1 MIKILLLLVSIA
13 VAAPAAAV
21 DVAPRISDREIIESL
36 ADLKAGQKSL
46 EAKMDL
52 RFNAMQ
58 EQIDQRSAAIDQRF
72 ATMQEKIDQ
81 RFAAADQRFTAAQEL
96 IDQRFTA
103 MQEQVDQRFTAM
115 QEQIDQR
122 FNAVDQRFVAVDQRF
137 NAVDQRFVA
146 VDQRFEAIERQLDFI
161 QQLMLVTIA
170 GIFGLIG
177 FIIWDRYSTL
187 RPMDTRLRRLE
198 EDLERD
204 LELQSPE
211 GSRLTRLIHAL
222 RELAK
227 EDKKVEAILRSFSLL

>member
-1 MIKILLLLVSIA
+1 MIKILLLLTSVL
-13 VAAPAAAV
+13 VAMPVAAV

-36 ADLKAGQKSL
+36 AELKAGQKAL
-46 EAKMDL
+46 EEKMDL

-58 EQIDQRSAAIDQRF
+58 EQIDQRFTAI
-72 ATMQEKIDQ
+72 QEQ
-81 RFAAADQRFTAAQEL
+81 MDQRFTA
-96 IDQRFTA
+96 
-103 MQEQVDQRFTAM
+103 VDQRFTAVDQHFTAM
-115 QEQIDQR
+115 QKQIDQR
-122 FNAVDQRFVAVDQRF
+122 FI
-137 NAVDQRFVA
+137 A
-146 VDQRFEAIERQLDFI
+146 VDQRFEAIDRRLDFI

-187 RPMDTRLRRLE
+187 RPMDMRLQRLE

-211 GSRLTRLIHAL
+211 GSKLTRLIHAL

>member
-1 MIKILLLLVSIA
+1 MIKILLLLTSVL
-13 VAAPAAAV
+13 VAMPVAAV
-21 DVAPRISDREIIESL
+21 DIAPRISDREIIESL
-36 ADLKAGQKSL
+36 AELTAGQKAL
-46 EAKMDL
+46 EEKIDL

-58 EQIDQRSAAIDQRF
+58 EQIDQRFAAIQEQMDQRF
-72 ATMQEKIDQ
+72 T
-81 RFAAADQRFTAAQEL
+81 AADQRFTV
-96 IDQRFTA
+96 
-103 MQEQVDQRFTAM
+103 VDQRFTAVDQHFTAM
-115 QEQIDQR
+115 QKQIDQR
-122 FNAVDQRFVAVDQRF
+122 FI
-137 NAVDQRFVA
+137 A
-146 VDQRFEAIERQLDFI
+146 VDQRFEAIDRRLDFI

-187 RPMDTRLRRLE
+187 RPMDMRLRRLE

-211 GSRLTRLIHAL
+211 GSKLTRLIHAL

>member
-1 MIKILLLLVSIA
+1 MLLRKNTVKSFYQYCFIQPGDRVMKSFILLVGIMLAL
-13 VAAPAAAV
+13 PAFAV

-36 ADLKAGQKSL
+36 AELKTGQKAL
-46 EAKMDL
+46 EEKMDL
-52 RFNAMQ
+52 RFNA
-58 EQIDQRSAAIDQRF
+58 
-72 ATMQEKIDQ
+72 
-81 RFAAADQRFTAAQEL
+81 
-96 IDQRFTA
+96 
-103 MQEQVDQRFTAM
+103 VDQRFTAM

-122 FNAVDQRFVAVDQRF
+122 FIAMQEQIDQRFTAMQGQMDQRF
-137 NAVDQRFVA
+137 AA
-146 VDQRFEAIERQLDFI
+146 VDQRFEAVDRRLDFM

-187 RPMDTRLRRLE
+187 RPMDMRLRRLE
-198 EDLERD
+198 ENLEHD

-211 GSRLTRLIHAL
+211 GSKLTRMIHVL

>member
-13 VAAPAAAV
+13 VSAPAAAV

-58 EQIDQRSAAIDQRF
+58 EQIDQRSAVIDQRF
-72 ATMQEKIDQ
+72 ATMQEKIEQ

-96 IDQRFTA
+96 I
-103 MQEQVDQRFTAM
+103 DQRFTAM

>member
-13 VAAPAAAV
+13 VSAPAAAV

-58 EQIDQRSAAIDQRF
+58 EQIDQRSAVIDQRF
-72 ATMQEKIDQ
+72 ATMQEKIEQ

>member
-1 MIKILLLLVSIA
+1 MIKILLLLTSVL
-13 VAAPAAAV
+13 VAMPVAAV

-36 ADLKAGQKSL
+36 AELKAGQKAL
-46 EAKMDL
+46 EEKMDL

-58 EQIDQRSAAIDQRF
+58 EQIDQRFI
-72 ATMQEKIDQ
+72 
-81 RFAAADQRFTAAQEL
+81 
-96 IDQRFTA
+96 
-103 MQEQVDQRFTAM
+103 
-115 QEQIDQR
+115 
-122 FNAVDQRFVAVDQRF
+122 
-137 NAVDQRFVA
+137 A
-146 VDQRFEAIERQLDFI
+146 VDQRFEAIDRRLDFI

-187 RPMDTRLRRLE
+187 RPMDMRLRRLE

-211 GSRLTRLIHAL
+211 GSKLTRLIHAL

>member
-58 EQIDQRSAAIDQRF
+58 EQIDQRSAVIDQRF

-96 IDQRFTA
+96 I
-103 MQEQVDQRFTAM
+103 DQRFTAM

>member
-1 MIKILLLLVSIA
+1 MIKILLLLVSIV

-21 DVAPRISDREIIESL
+21 EVAPRISDREIIESL

-81 RFAAADQRFTAAQEL
+81 RFAAADQRFAAAQEL
-96 IDQRFTA
+96 TGQRFAA

-122 FNAVDQRFVAVDQRF
+122 FNAVDQRFI
-137 NAVDQRFVA
+137 A
-146 VDQRFEAIERQLDFI
+146 VDQRFETIERQLDFI

-187 RPMDTRLRRLE
+187 CPMDTRLRRLE

-204 LELQSPE
+204 LELRSPE

>member
-72 ATMQEKIDQ
+72 ATMQEKIEQ
-81 RFAAADQRFTAAQEL
+81 RFAAA
-96 IDQRFTA
+96 
-103 MQEQVDQRFTAM
+103 DQRFTAM

>member
-13 VAAPAAAV
+13 VAAPAVAV

-58 EQIDQRSAAIDQRF
+58 EQIDQRSAVIDQRF

-81 RFAAADQRFTAAQEL
+81 RFAAADQRFAAAQEL

-103 MQEQVDQRFTAM
+103 MQEQ
-115 QEQIDQR
+115 I
-122 FNAVDQRFVAVDQRF
+122 DQRF

-177 FIIWDRYSTL
+177 FIIWDSYSTL

>member
-1 MIKILLLLVSIA
+1 MIKILLLLTSVL
-13 VAAPAAAV
+13 VAMPVAAV

-36 ADLKAGQKSL
+36 AELKAGQKAL
-46 EAKMDL
+46 EEKMDL
-52 RFNAMQ
+52 RFNAIQ
-58 EQIDQRSAAIDQRF
+58 EQIDQR
-72 ATMQEKIDQ
+72 
-81 RFAAADQRFTAAQEL
+81 FTA
-96 IDQRFTA
+96 I
-103 MQEQVDQRFTAM
+103 DQRFTAM

-122 FNAVDQRFVAVDQRF
+122 FTAVDQRFTAVDQHF
-137 NAVDQRFVA
+137 TAMQKQIDQRFIA
-146 VDQRFEAIERQLDFI
+146 VDQRFEAIDRRLDFI

-187 RPMDTRLRRLE
+187 RPMDMRLRRLE

-211 GSRLTRLIHAL
+211 GSKLTRLIHAL

>member
-13 VAAPAAAV
+13 VSAPAAAV

-58 EQIDQRSAAIDQRF
+58 EQIDQRSAVIDQRF

-96 IDQRFTA
+96 I
-103 MQEQVDQRFTAM
+103 DQRFTAM

>member
-1 MIKILLLLVSIA
+1 
-13 VAAPAAAV
+13 
-21 DVAPRISDREIIESL
+21 
-36 ADLKAGQKSL
+36 
-46 EAKMDL
+46 MDL

-58 EQIDQRSAAIDQRF
+58 EQIDQR
-72 ATMQEKIDQ
+72 
-81 RFAAADQRFTAAQEL
+81 FTA

-103 MQEQVDQRFTAM
+103 MQEQMDQRFTAVDQHFTAM
-115 QEQIDQR
+115 QKQIDQR
-122 FNAVDQRFVAVDQRF
+122 FI
-137 NAVDQRFVA
+137 A
-146 VDQRFEAIERQLDFI
+146 VDQRFEAIDRRLDFI

-187 RPMDTRLRRLE
+187 RPMDMRLQRLE

-211 GSRLTRLIHAL
+211 GSKLTRLIHAL

>member
-1 MIKILLLLVSIA
+1 LSEMIKILLLLTSVL
-13 VAAPAAAV
+13 VAMPVAAV

-36 ADLKAGQKSL
+36 AELKAGQKAL
-46 EAKMDL
+46 EEKMDL

-58 EQIDQRSAAIDQRF
+58 EQIDQR
-72 ATMQEKIDQ
+72 
-81 RFAAADQRFTAAQEL
+81 FTA
-96 IDQRFTA
+96 I
-103 MQEQVDQRFTAM
+103 

-122 FNAVDQRFVAVDQRF
+122 FTAVDQRFTAVDQRF
-137 NAVDQRFVA
+137 TAVDQHFTAMQKQIDQRFIA
-146 VDQRFEAIERQLDFI
+146 VDQRFEAIDRRLDFI

-187 RPMDTRLRRLE
+187 RPMDMRLRRLE

-211 GSRLTRLIHAL
+211 GSKLTRLIHAL

>member
-1 MIKILLLLVSIA
+1 MPV
-13 VAAPAAAV
+13 AAV

-36 ADLKAGQKSL
+36 AELKAGQKAL
-46 EAKMDL
+46 EEKMDL

-58 EQIDQRSAAIDQRF
+58 EQIDQR
-72 ATMQEKIDQ
+72 
-81 RFAAADQRFTAAQEL
+81 FTA

-103 MQEQVDQRFTAM
+103 MQEQVDQRF
-115 QEQIDQR
+115 I
-122 FNAVDQRFVAVDQRF
+122 
-137 NAVDQRFVA
+137 A
-146 VDQRFEAIERQLDFI
+146 VDQRFEAIDRRLDFI

-187 RPMDTRLRRLE
+187 RPMDMRLRRLE

-211 GSRLTRLIHAL
+211 GSKLTRLIHAL

>member
-1 MIKILLLLVSIA
+1 MIKILLLLVSVA

-58 EQIDQRSAAIDQRF
+58 EQIDQRSAVIDQRF

-103 MQEQVDQRFTAM
+103 MQEL
-115 QEQIDQR
+115 IDQR
-122 FNAVDQRFVAVDQRF
+122 FNAVDQRFNAVDQRFNAVDQRF